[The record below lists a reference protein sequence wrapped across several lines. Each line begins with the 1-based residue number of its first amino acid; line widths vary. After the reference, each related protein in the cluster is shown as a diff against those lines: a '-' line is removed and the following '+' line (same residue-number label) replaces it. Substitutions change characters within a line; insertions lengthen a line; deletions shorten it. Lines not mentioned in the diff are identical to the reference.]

1 MSALTA
7 RRDIARASADILRR
21 FAGVPTGFVGDAQ
34 GRRGAV
40 DHGIRP
46 ILTPAPFVGSALT
59 VSTPPSDNLAPYVA
73 ISLAKPGDVLVVTA
87 ENCESAAV
95 IGDIMVGMAKNA
107 GIVAVVTDSMV
118 RDIEGLEQVGL
129 PVYAR
134 GLTPNS
140 PYKNGPG
147 RIGFPVS
154 IGGVV
159 IESGDIVVGDRNG
172 VVVVPRAVIP
182 DVLKALEGVK
192 AKEKEMDAAVAG
204 GARTPSWLP
213 DYLARNPIAYVD

>member
-7 RRDIARASADILRR
+7 RRDIPRAAPDILRR
-21 FAGVPTGFVGDAQ
+21 FAGVPTGFVADAQ
-34 GRRGAV
+34 GRRGAI
-40 DHGIRP
+40 DHRIRP
-46 ILTPAPFVGSALT
+46 ILAPRPFVGSALT
-59 VSTPPSDNLAPYVA
+59 VATPPSDNLAPYTA

-140 PYKNGPG
+140 PFKNGPG
-147 RIGFPVS
+147 KIGFPVS
-154 IGGVV
+154 IGNVV
-159 IESGDIVVGDRNG
+159 IESGDVLVGDRNG
-172 VVVVPRAVIP
+172 VVVVPRATIA

-192 AKEKEMDAAVAG
+192 VKEKEMDAAVAG
-204 GARTPSWLP
+204 GAKAPGWLP
-213 DYLARNPIAYVD
+213 DYLAKNPIALVD

>member
-1 MSALTA
+1 
-7 RRDIARASADILRR
+7 
-21 FAGVPTGFVGDAQ
+21 VPTGFVADAQ
-34 GRRGAV
+34 VRRGAI

-46 ILTPAPFVGSALT
+46 ILVPAPFVGAALT
-59 VSTPPSDNLAPYVA
+59 VATPPSDNLTPYAA
-73 ISLAKPGDVLVVTA
+73 ISLAKPGDVLVVSA

-107 GIVAVVTDSMV
+107 GIVAVITDSMV
-118 RDIEGLEQVGL
+118 RDIDGLEQVGL

-147 RIGFPVS
+147 KIGFPVS
-154 IGGVV
+154 IGNVV
-159 IESGDIVVGDRNG
+159 IGSGDIIIGDRNG
-172 VVVVPRAVIP
+172 VVVVPHATIA
-182 DVLKALEGVK
+182 DVLKALDSVK

-204 GARTPSWLP
+204 GATAPAWLP
-213 DYLARNPIAYVD
+213 DYLAKNPIAFVD